1 MDRLWIKGSSL
12 ETVHSLKKKKSAVP
26 TLRHLN
32 LPADICFSKRYYER
46 RSLSLQAMYVSLIID
61 TARYIQVMKSMGY
74 GSNGTVEECTRL
86 RDECSF
92 VVNKTICLYTVLRAR
107 FCYRQFRRIDPLPVR
122 ERRGS
127 SQRAEQESH

>member
-32 LPADICFSKRYYER
+32 LPADICLSKRYYER

-61 TARYIQVMKSMGY
+61 TARYIQVMKSGVWVM
-74 GSNGTVEECTRL
+74 
-86 RDECSF
+86 
-92 VVNKTICLYTVLRAR
+92 VVMVQWRNALDYEMNVASL
-107 FCYRQFRRIDPLPVR
+107 
-122 ERRGS
+122 
-127 SQRAEQESH
+127 